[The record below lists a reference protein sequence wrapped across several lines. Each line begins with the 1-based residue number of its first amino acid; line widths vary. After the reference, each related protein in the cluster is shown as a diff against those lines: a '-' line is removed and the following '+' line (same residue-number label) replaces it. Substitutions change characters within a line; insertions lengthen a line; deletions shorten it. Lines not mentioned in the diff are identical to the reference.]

1 MSRYIL
7 KRLLYMIPML
17 FCVILMVFLI
27 MSLTPGDPATNILPL
42 TTPLEVK
49 EAFNESVGFTGNLVE
64 RFWYYLKGLFTGN
77 VISYSSQANIFSE
90 IAIRFPLT
98 LRLGLISFSISAVL
112 GVALGILS
120 AVKQY
125 SFMDTTVTIF
135 AVLFASIPSFFV
147 AMCLLLLFSVHWG
160 ILPSF
165 GIDSVRSYI
174 LPVTTLVLSSIPVL
188 SRMTRSAML
197 DAMNQDYIRTA
208 RAKGCSEKRV
218 IWKHALKNASLPII
232 TLLLTGFA
240 GILGGSVIVESIFT
254 IPGIGTYMLDAI
266 NAKDVPVVM
275 TCALLLAFIFMIVM
289 VLMDIFFA
297 LIDPK
302 LRARYRA

>member
-1 MSRYIL
+1 MARYII

-27 MSLTPGDPATNILPL
+27 MSFTPGDPASNTLPL
-42 TTPLEVK
+42 TTPQNVK
-49 EAFNESVGFTGNLVE
+49 DAFNESVGFTGSLAT
-64 RFWYYLKGLFTGN
+64 RFWTYLKGLFTGN
-77 VISYSSQANIFSE
+77 VISYTTRENIFTE
-90 IAIRFPLT
+90 LGIRFPLT
-98 LRLGLISFSISAVL
+98 LRLGTIAFCISAL
-112 GVALGILS
+112 AGVALGILG

-125 SFMDTTVTIF
+125 SFVDTVVTTF
-135 AVLFASIPSFFV
+135 AVLFASVPSFFV
-147 AMCLLLLFSVHWG
+147 AVCLVLYFSVYKGWF
-160 ILPSF
+160 PTF
-165 GIDSVRSYI
+165 GIEGVRSYV
-174 LPVTTLVLSSIPVL
+174 LPVATLVLSSIPIL

-208 RAKGCSEKRV
+208 RAKGCSERRV

-254 IPGIGTYMLDAI
+254 IPGIGTYMLSAI
-266 NAKDVPVVM
+266 NAKNVPVVM
-275 TCALLLAFIFMIVM
+275 TCALLLAFIFMVAM
-289 VLMDIFFA
+289 VLMDFFFA

-302 LRARYRA
+302 LRARYQ

>member
-1 MSRYIL
+1 MGRYVI

-27 MSLTPGDPATNILPL
+27 MSFTPGDPATNTLPM
-42 TTPLEVK
+42 TTPIEVK
-49 EAFNESVGFTGNLVE
+49 EAFNESVGFTGGLGE
-64 RFWYYLKGLFTGN
+64 RFWNYLKGLFTGN
-77 VISYSSQANIFSE
+77 VISYTSQGNIFAE
-90 IAIRFPLT
+90 IGDRFPLT
-98 LRLGLISFSISAVL
+98 MRVGLISFCISAVL

-125 SFMDTTVTIF
+125 SFLDTTVTIF

-147 AMCLLLLFSVHWG
+147 AMCLLLYFSVHTG
-160 ILPSF
+160 IFPSF
-165 GIDSVRSYI
+165 GIDGPESYV

-232 TLLLTGFA
+232 TLLLTGLA

-275 TCALLLAFIFMIVM
+275 TCALLLAFIFMVAM

-302 LRARYRA
+302 LRARYKA